1 MSTTVTINQDQ
12 INSVTALLSGIERDA
27 NKAIM
32 RSLNRTATGAKT
44 LTAKEVAQTVT
55 LKSKK
60 IKELLKIR
68 KANRNSL
75 SAKLTLIGK
84 PMPAVFFTNRKLRK
98 GVSIKIFKN
107 QSSAKFRHFFYATMP
122 GGGHRGIFSRKEIS
136 PGVYHRR
143 LPIVES
149 FGPSITTVY
158 EQTSGLARRLERHSA
173 DRLLRE
179 LDAQVNFI
187 LTRRGNG

>member
-1 MSTTVTINQDQ
+1 VQLAVEADE
-12 INSVTALLSGIERDA
+12 ADP
-27 NKAIM
+27 
-32 RSLNRTATGAKT
+32 
-44 LTAKEVAQTVT
+44 VT
-55 LKSKK
+55 LPKGTAFRSEPFDGEPPQVF
-60 IKELLKIR
+60 ELAEETAIWPQR
-68 KANRNSL
+68 NRW
-75 SAKLTLIGK
+75 LIGK